1 MRNSS
6 SQLKDTC
13 LSCLNSP
20 SLFLSA
26 QHLSGTAGEG
36 LGTGAV
42 IGVADVGGPETGAE
56 RDFVKRFGTGG
67 EGWAMR
73 KGNQDNG
80 G

>member
-1 MRNSS
+1 VRNSS

-26 QHLSGTAGEG
+26 QHLSGTAGEE

-42 IGVADVGGPETGAE
+42 IGVADVGGLETGAE
-56 RDFVKRFGTGG
+56 RGFVKRFWTGG
-67 EGWAMR
+67 EGWAMW